1 MIPVAAL
8 ASGPSAT
15 LPAHPAPAPPPS
27 TTRVAATAQTPHD
40 DPTPLELGIVWK
52 VWPDLLLKPPPRL
65 WWVSQV
71 EPIAVVGPD
80 ILVIAAKPGYNAVD
94 AACESP
100 ETLENLARV
109 LQRLICRPVTV
120 RYERSPTPEGV
131 APDARS
137 PESRRQD
144 ALTADP
150 MIQKVV
156 ELFEARSVQMDYDG
170 PDSRSTP

>member
-1 MIPVAAL
+1 
-8 ASGPSAT
+8 
-15 LPAHPAPAPPPS
+15 
-27 TTRVAATAQTPHD
+27 
-40 DPTPLELGIVWK
+40 
-52 VWPDLLLKPPPRL
+52 LLLKPSPKL

-71 EPIAVVGPD
+71 EPIAVVEPD

-109 LQRLICRPVTV
+109 LQRLIHRPVTV
-120 RYERSPTPEGV
+120 RYERSPTLEGV
-131 APDARS
+131 APDSRS

-150 MIQKVV
+150 MIQKVL
-156 ELFEARSVQMDYDG
+156 ELFEARSVQMDYNG
-170 PDSRSTP
+170 PDSTSTS